1 MMGRSSMP
9 KQMMTKGGMAKK
21 KMNMGGMAKMPMM
34 QEGGD
39 VDKVPTK
46 EEFDAMTPKQQAD
59 RKKAAMMQNLNL
71 TPKEKADKKAME
83 RKDIFKN
90 MGGPAVSS
98 AKKAVKTVKN
108 MNMGGM
114 ATANKY
120 DRNRIEKRAEKKP
133 PEVPRFDRTRVPVEP
148 SPTPPGMKKGGVAKK
163 MNMGGMAKASYSK
176 GSKVRGYG
184 MARGGKACKMR

>member
-9 KQMMTKGGMAKK
+9 KQMMKKGGMAKK
-21 KMNMGGMAKMPMM
+21 KMNMGGMTKMPMM

-39 VDKVPTK
+39 VKVPTK
-46 EEFDAMTPKQQAD
+46 EEFDAMTPKQQEA
-59 RKKAAMMQNLNL
+59 RRRAASLNNITL
-71 TPKEKADKKAME
+71 SPKEKADKKA
-83 RKDIFKN
+83 FL
-90 MGGPAVSS
+90 
-98 AKKAVKTVKN
+98 AKKKMGDKPKK

-120 DRNRIEKRAEKKP
+120 DKNKKEKRREADMQSGKYGFRQDKVIPMP
-133 PEVPRFDRTRVPVEP
+133 PEPVEP
-148 SPTPPGMKKGGVAKK
+148 DYAEEGRGRPPGMKKGGVAKK

>member
-1 MMGRSSMP
+1 
-9 KQMMTKGGMAKK
+9 
-21 KMNMGGMAKMPMM
+21 MAKMPMM

-39 VDKVPTK
+39 VKVPTK
-46 EEFDAMTPKQQAD
+46 EEFDAMTPKQQEA
-59 RKKAAMMQNLNL
+59 RRRAASLNNITLSKEEKAAKKVMKKKMGDK
-71 TPKEKADKKAME
+71 PKK
-83 RKDIFKN
+83 
-90 MGGPAVSS
+90 
-98 AKKAVKTVKN
+98 

>member
-9 KQMMTKGGMAKK
+9 KQMMKKGGMAKK
-21 KMNMGGMAKMPMM
+21 KMNMGGMTKMPMM
-34 QEGGD
+34 QEGGN
-39 VDKVPTK
+39 VKVPTK
-46 EEFDAMTPKQQAD
+46 EEFDAMTPKQQEA
-59 RKKAAMMQNLNL
+59 RRRAASLNNITL
-71 TPKEKADKKAME
+71 SPKEKADKKA
-83 RKDIFKN
+83 FL
-90 MGGPAVSS
+90 
-98 AKKAVKTVKN
+98 AKKKMGDKPKK

-120 DRNRIEKRAEKKP
+120 DKNKKEKMFNKKMQSGGLRFEKQYT
-133 PEVPRFDRTRVPVEP
+133 PEQVPVEP
-148 SPTPPGMKKGGVAKK
+148 DRTMERPPGMKKGGVAKK